1 MDLSVAQKLWLLR
14 VRVASVVLPRRSAQW
29 AEEIFLTP
37 QRVQRP
43 DSERLWFDNA
53 RKKTLS
59 GGIASYEWGPEAGPI
74 VLLVHG
80 WSGRGTQ
87 LGAFAE
93 VLVKRGYRVVAIDGP
108 AHGASL
114 GEQTNVGQFS
124 NCLVQVQKELGPFE
138 AVVAHSF
145 GAGCSVL
152 AVIKGMQAKK
162 LVLIAG
168 PSHYEKVIQNFLRML
183 KMTEKAER
191 FFYES
196 LERKVGMKASDMN
209 VGALGHEVLKDHLRV
224 MVVHDRDDKEVPFSA
239 AMAIQTAWPEV
250 QVFETMGLGH
260 RRILKNPEVALK
272 VAQFISEEASEA
284 LQ

>member
-14 VRVASVVLPRRSAQW
+14 IRLASLVLPRRSAQW

-53 RKKTLS
+53 RKRTLS
-59 GGIASYEWGPEAGPI
+59 GGIASYEWGPESGPL

-87 LGAFAE
+87 MGAFAE
-93 VLVKRGYRVVAIDGP
+93 ALVKRGYRVVAIDGP
-108 AHGASL
+108 AHGSSS

-124 NCLVQVQKELGPFE
+124 NCLVQVQKELGPLE

-152 AVIKGMQAKK
+152 AVMKGMQAKK
-162 LVLIAG
+162 LVLVAG
-168 PSHYEKVIQNFLRML
+168 PAHYEKVIQNFLRML
-183 KMTEKAER
+183 KMSEKAEV
-191 FFYES
+191 FFYQN
-196 LERKVGMKASDMN
+196 LEKKIGMKASDMN
-209 VGALGHEVLKDHLRV
+209 VGVLGHEALKDQLRV
-224 MVVHDRDDKEVPFSA
+224 LVVHDRDDKEVPFSS

-250 QVFETMGLGH
+250 EVYETMGLGH
-260 RRILKNPEVALK
+260 RRILKNPEVAQK
-272 VAQFISEEASEA
+272 VAQFISEKLPEV